1 MIPNCIGQPPLA
13 LPPEPTAPLPPLFFL
28 FFLPCNTHRFYHM
41 SFELFSGLT
50 DLIDLTDKA
59 LYTAIRSEIDSEQS
73 RDPMTAEMTLVMV
86 G

>member
-1 MIPNCIGQPPLA
+1 
-13 LPPEPTAPLPPLFFL
+13 
-28 FFLPCNTHRFYHM
+28 M

-59 LYTAIRSEIDSEQS
+59 LYAAIRSEIDSEQS

>member
-13 LPPEPTAPLPPLFFL
+13 LPPEPTAPLPPLFF
-28 FFLPCNTHRFYHM
+28 FLPCNTHIFYHM

>member
-13 LPPEPTAPLPPLFFL
+13 LPPEPTAPLPPLFF
-28 FFLPCNTHRFYHM
+28 FFLPCNTHIFYHM

-59 LYTAIRSEIDSEQS
+59 LYAAIRSEIDSEQS

>member
-13 LPPEPTAPLPPLFFL
+13 LPPEPTAPLPPL

>member
-1 MIPNCIGQPPLA
+1 
-13 LPPEPTAPLPPLFFL
+13 
-28 FFLPCNTHRFYHM
+28 M

-73 RDPMTAEMTLVMV
+73 RDPMTAEMTDGWMTPHEVINVLLSSESCWIKKVTAGNLEKEFV
-86 G
+86 P

>member
-13 LPPEPTAPLPPLFFL
+13 LPPEPTAPLPPLFFF